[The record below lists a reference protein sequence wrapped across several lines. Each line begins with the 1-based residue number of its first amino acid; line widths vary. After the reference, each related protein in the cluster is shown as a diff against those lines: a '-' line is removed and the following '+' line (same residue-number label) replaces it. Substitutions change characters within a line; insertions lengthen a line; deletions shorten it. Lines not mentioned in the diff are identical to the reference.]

1 MKLPGVCGLVL
12 ALGVSMP
19 AIAENIYPY
28 RGDGGEILLDPAR
41 GAPQVAGDGTISQ
54 DGQIVGRLTVV
65 RFDTLSVLEKA
76 GDGLYRNTSNAQPM
90 DAPDARIHQGM
101 LEGSN
106 VNPILEITN
115 LIEISRSYERISKM
129 IEQSNELSRKSVER
143 LGRVG

>member
-1 MKLPGVCGLVL
+1 
-12 ALGVSMP
+12 
-19 AIAENIYPY
+19 
-28 RGDGGEILLDPAR
+28 
-41 GAPQVAGDGTISQ
+41 
-54 DGQIVGRLTVV
+54 
-65 RFDTLSVLEKA
+65 
-76 GDGLYRNTSNAQPM
+76 M